1 MKTNFVNNNVRFGLA
16 LLAAAGLLTIAP
28 STASARVEDGPK
40 AETKTNSVSIREVG
54 NLKFKV
60 SVAQPVEDKVQVL
73 ITDESNTRLYVGT
86 LSKKDQLGRVFDL
99 SNLAD
104 GKYVI
109 EVAYGKERVAQSFAI
124 QTQVSRVVLA
134 RN

>member
-1 MKTNFVNNNVRFGLA
+1 MKANFVNNTVTLGLA
-16 LLAAAGLLTIAP
+16 MLAATSFLAVAP
-28 STASARVEDGPK
+28 STANARVLDGPK

-60 SVAQPVEDKVQVL
+60 TLNQPVDEKVVVS
-73 ITDESNTRLYVGT
+73 IVDDSNNKLYNGT

-99 SNLAD
+99 SQLAD
-104 GKYVI
+104 GQYAI
-109 EVAYGKERVAQSFAI
+109 EVSYGKERVSQSFAI
-124 QTQVSRVVLA
+124 KTQVSRVVLA